1 MTTSNSADSSA
12 TILAARI
19 LAALNEGALESAIV
33 DLQKLQED
41 GSAPAMTLHLVGL
54 ASLRVNEVG
63 KAVAAF
69 EEAHRLEPRFN
80 EPVEVLAILYAKL
93 GRLTD
98 GLYYGKL
105 SIAAQDRFPVIGMIP
120 EWLGS
125 FEESFFNMQ
134 DRPLLSQA
142 ERAMATGHYPEA
154 IRCFRQ
160 AAEIDPNAG
169 ETWRGLAAAHRL
181 AGQPFESVVALRKIE
196 TISAPE
202 ARDYAALGETLEM
215 LGRWDEAIRCHDHA
229 VTLAP
234 SDEQFGWA
242 ALRCRLRQ
250 PAAEDVIATATRVWA
265 EANRRQPIF
274 DHPPWP
280 DVAALEQRPVRLGV
294 YTASWLDPVA
304 LALIVPLLLAL
315 PPSRIELCVYSDGP
329 ADTELA
335 RRLRGHAKRWE
346 SLTDLD
352 DETAAFTLGNEELD
366 VVIDLD
372 GPLRR
377 NRRPLLFQYGAH
389 PIALSLLDL
398 PVTAMAAGY
407 SHALSDAPTGL
418 AEQHQLGI
426 PGIAT
431 TLPADLSLLIQP
443 LPDRALTEGGVV
455 FGTLVPYGRIS
466 MTETALW
473 ADLLTQVPGSVLALE
488 PDRLG
493 GEPGI
498 AEIRDRFNRIG
509 LVDRIRIE
517 PRDQLATTYLERVDL
532 LLDAPGSPHFEE
544 AVMATA
550 AGVPVVTIAGTTPAT
565 RVLGNWIGATLGLT
579 ELIAHDGESYVALAR
594 NAVTTSA
601 GSSLRQRLRDA
612 VDRERKTGAATRAR
626 LFDAALRELLAR
638 ARPA

>member
-1 MTTSNSADSSA
+1 MTTSNSAETSA
-12 TILAARI
+12 TFLAARI
-19 LAALNEGALESAIV
+19 LAALNEGALEQAIG
-33 DLQKLQED
+33 DLQKLQQD
-41 GSAPAMTLHLVGL
+41 GSAPALTLHLVGL

-69 EEAHRLEPRFN
+69 EEAHRLDPQLN
-80 EPVEVLAILYAKL
+80 EPVEVLAILHAKL

-105 SIAAQDRFPVIGMIP
+105 SIAAQNRFPVAGMIP
-120 EWLGS
+120 DWLGK

-134 DRPLLSQA
+134 DRPLLAQA
-142 ERAMATGHYPEA
+142 ERAMASGHYLEA

-160 AAEIDPNAG
+160 AAEIDGNAA
-169 ETWRGLAAAHRL
+169 ETWRGLATAHRL

-196 TISAPE
+196 AIAAPE
-202 ARDYAALGETLEM
+202 ARDYAALGEALQM
-215 LGRWDEAIRCHDHA
+215 LGRWDEAIECHEHA

-234 SDEQFGWA
+234 RDEQFGWA

-250 PAAEDVIATATRVWA
+250 PATEEAIAAATQIWA
-265 EANRRQPIF
+265 AANRREPIF
-274 DHPPWP
+274 DAPPWP
-280 DVAALEQRPVRLGV
+280 DVTALERRPVRLGI
-294 YTASWLDPVA
+294 YTGSWLDPVA
-304 LALIVPLLLAL
+304 LALVVPLLLAL
-315 PPSRIELCVYSDGP
+315 PPDRIELCVYSDGP

-366 VVIDLD
+366 VLIDLD

-377 NRRPLLFQYGAH
+377 TWRPLLFQYRPH

-407 SHALSDAPTGL
+407 SHALTDAPIGL
-418 AEQHQLGI
+418 ADRQQVGI

-431 TLPADLSLLIQP
+431 NLPSDLSLLIQP
-443 LPDRALTEGGVV
+443 VPDRALTEGGIV

-466 MTETALW
+466 MTETVLW
-473 ADLLTQVPGSVLALE
+473 ADLLAQVPGSTLALE

-493 GEPGI
+493 GEPGL
-498 AEIRDRFNRIG
+498 AEILDRFNRIG
-509 LVDRIRIE
+509 LADRVRVE
-517 PRDQLATTYLERVDL
+517 PRDQVATAYLERVDL
-532 LLDAPGSPHFEE
+532 LLDAPGSPHYEE
-544 AVMATA
+544 AVMAIA
-550 AGVPVVTIAGTTPAT
+550 AGMPVITVPGTTPAT
-565 RVLGNWIGATLGLT
+565 RALGNWLGSTLGLG

-594 NAVTTSA
+594 NAVSSSA
-601 GSSLRQRLRDA
+601 GPALRQRLRDA
-612 VDRERKTGAATRAR
+612 VDRERKTGAPTRAR

-638 ARPA
+638 VRAE